1 MNDVIAKLIAD
12 TSFWVM
18 LSTVLCFAFIAIK
31 SRGAVAAGLA
41 ARTEAIRQRLEEA
54 ETLRREAEAM
64 LATMREK
71 SEKAMQEAEFIVQN
85 AHRRAEQMREEME
98 EETRNVIAREELK
111 AKNRI
116 SRMEEETVRAVKDRI
131 ITLALDQVK
140 TSVANDVKIKPSID
154 ASMNSIKDVL
164 QK

>member
-1 MNDVIAKLIAD
+1 MSDVFARLIAD
-12 TSFWVM
+12 TNFWVM
-18 LSTVLCFAFIAIK
+18 LSTVLCFGFIAVK
-31 SRGAVAAGLA
+31 SRHSVAAGLA
-41 ARTEAIRQRLEEA
+41 ARTDAIRQRLEEA
-54 ETLRREAEAM
+54 ETLRREAEAL
-64 LATMREK
+64 LAATREQ

-98 EETRNVIAREELK
+98 QETRNVIAREELK

-116 SRMEEETVRAVKDRI
+116 ARMEEETVKAVKDRI

-140 TSVANDVKIKPSID
+140 TSVANDVKIKPSLD
-154 ASMNSIKDVL
+154 ASMNGIKDVL